1 MKEQFTGE
9 SGCTYQTKAIINETA
24 TGNGTHSA
32 PPADPEGAMVAD
44 LRSGN
49 SQAMISFFN
58 LYYAPLCYFAERLL
72 HDRPAAEDIV
82 EDTFMKLWKKHT
94 DFASIQNI
102 KAFLYITTRNACL
115 NQLKQYQRDANSRK
129 ELAYLNGDTE
139 DFVLN
144 SIIRTEVMT
153 EIYRQIEKLPM
164 QSKKVLKMS
173 VFENMRN
180 HEIAAA
186 LDVSIHTV
194 KNQKVRA
201 MQLLRMNICR
211 RHSSG
216 A

>member
-1 MKEQFTGE
+1 MKAQFPDQ
-9 SGCTYQTKAIINETA
+9 SGYTYQPAPTTRNETI
-24 TGNGTHSA
+24 TEPYRPIIT
-32 PPADPEGAMVAD
+32 DQDQAMVEA
-44 LRSGN
+44 LKSGN

-58 LYYAPLCYFAERLL
+58 LYYAPLCYFAERMIY
-72 HDRPAAEDIV
+72 DRQAAEDIV

-94 DFASIQNI
+94 DFATIQNI

-115 NQLKQYQRDANSRK
+115 NLLKQYQRDAASRK
-129 ELAYLNGDTE
+129 EMAYLNGDSD

-144 SIIRTEVMT
+144 SIIRTEVMA
-153 EIYRQIEKLPM
+153 EIYRQIEKLPT
-164 QSKKVLKMS
+164 QSRKVLKMS
-173 VFENMRN
+173 VFDNMRN

-211 RHSSG
+211 NHSG